1 MNRRTLSAMVP
12 CRMNSRSLVLIGA
25 FALGCGG
32 DVALQRATAVRDSSG
47 VRIVENRGP
56 AWTAATQWRV
66 DSVPALIIGAQGSGP
81 EYELYRVRGAVRTA
95 SGDIVV
101 ASMGT
106 HELRFF
112 DPSGTFLTRVGGQG
126 QGPGEFGQLESLHRF
141 PGDSLLAMDW
151 VQSRLSIFTP
161 EGDFVR
167 SALLQPGGPGLPQ
180 VIGVLE
186 DGTLVAIIRSLQ
198 PQSPRGAGFI
208 REPSL
213 YLAYDSHGMLV
224 DTIGELPDYEVYVQA
239 DGSSTSPSSPFNR
252 WAGTAAAGRYFY
264 YGSGSANEVQILT
277 RSGILAGIVR
287 WSAEPRPV
295 GKEDVEEYR
304 RRRLK
309 DVTDPDRR
317 RDIERELARTEHPAF
332 MPAHRSL
339 EVDTEGYLWVES
351 FRPSEATPA
360 LWNVFN
366 PEGTWLGEV
375 EIPSGLQVLD
385 IGPDYI
391 LGRWVDEQGVEQIRL
406 YRLHGRDK

>member
-1 MNRRTLSAMVP
+1 
-12 CRMNSRSLVLIGA
+12 
-25 FALGCGG
+25 
-32 DVALQRATAVRDSSG
+32 
-47 VRIVENRGP
+47 
-56 AWTAATQWRV
+56 
-66 DSVPALIIGAQGSGP
+66 
-81 EYELYRVRGAVRTA
+81 
-95 SGDIVV
+95 
-101 ASMGT
+101 MGT

-317 RDIERELARTEHPAF
+317 RDMERELARTEHPAF

-351 FRPSEATPA
+351 FRPSKQLRPCGTSSIPKARGSVRSKYRRGSRSSTSARTTFWGGGSTSRAWSRFGCIAYTAATNDHSLDTGVYRKCVGP
-360 LWNVFN
+360 
-366 PEGTWLGEV
+366 PEGAE
-375 EIPSGLQVLD
+375 PLQITDWV
-385 IGPDYI
+385 YVYAAF
-391 LGRWVDEQGVEQIRL
+391 GR
-406 YRLHGRDK
+406 